1 MGLGSL
7 LSALPDC
14 RSPMSAWPWRLGL
27 AFGPVDA
34 TKFWQ
39 AGGPSKV
46 GRGRAAGRYILEGG
60 LLLWALGLR
69 NFDEEVTP

>member
-27 AFGPVDA
+27 ANLSCAIFKI
-34 TKFWQ
+34 TRR
-39 AGGPSKV
+39 
-46 GRGRAAGRYILEGG
+46 GRGRDNNKRGVVHNIV
-60 LLLWALGLR
+60 WS
-69 NFDEEVTP
+69 